1 MKYVYMR
8 TTTDELELP
17 VAIADTAR
25 ELAEMIGTSVNCVFS
40 SLSHNHKGWAK
51 VEIEE
56 DENEL

>member
-1 MKYVYMR
+1 MQTIYMR
-8 TTTDELELP
+8 TTTDDLELP
-17 VAIADTAR
+17 VAVADTAR

-56 DENEL
+56 D